1 MAPRTVL
8 PVEICVGLVLHLD
21 PVSMKNAGAT
31 FSCSDQMAVFRS
43 GYFVCIS
50 HDGARRIGKWLP
62 LYGDNSIG
70 RVEVDS
76 NLKSGIETWRQ
87 NPTYFHPDQ
96 VWEVRDALIPSAARD
111 GHDLTEQGRR
121 NRLKNAA
128 SLLAPPPAPPT
139 PPTGGH
145 SEG

>member
-1 MAPRTVL
+1 
-8 PVEICVGLVLHLD
+8 
-21 PVSMKNAGAT
+21 MKNAGAT
-31 FSCSDQMAVFRS
+31 VSCSDETAVFRS

-50 HDGARRIGKWLP
+50 HDGGRKVGKWLP
-62 LYGDNSIG
+62 LYGDSSIG

-96 VWEVRDALIPSAARD
+96 VWEVQDALIPPAAKD
-111 GHDLTEQGRR
+111 GRDLTEQGRR

-128 SLLAPPPAPPT
+128 SLLAPTVVPPP
-139 PPTGGH
+139 PPTGEQ
-145 SEG
+145 SKPSTS